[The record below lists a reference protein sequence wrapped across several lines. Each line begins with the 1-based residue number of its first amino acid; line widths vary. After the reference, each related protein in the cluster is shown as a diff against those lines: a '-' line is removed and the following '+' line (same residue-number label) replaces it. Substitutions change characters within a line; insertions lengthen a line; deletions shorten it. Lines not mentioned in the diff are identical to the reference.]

1 MVTDYL
7 DKIYEVNYKENRQ
20 KFLLKVWKSEIF
32 KDVEYKSSILIINQF
47 LLFRKKRLMKWK
59 VLYLIKMINDIFWLL
74 KELWLKNKK
83 LEEVVLN
90 LEKNVVLWLWVI
102 SNHIVIKEMKN
113 YFEFYRKWL
122 KKEKQ
127 SLLRDEIKYIK
138 ILDNEKWKEEIP
150 VNIKTIQFDSK
161 VSYYNAVR
169 NDNNLLKEINLN
181 KIVENG
187 IKKFQTIYWKYKFLL
202 LLDYLIIKMILNWIE
217 KIK

>member
-1 MVTDYL
+1 M

>member
-1 MVTDYL
+1 L